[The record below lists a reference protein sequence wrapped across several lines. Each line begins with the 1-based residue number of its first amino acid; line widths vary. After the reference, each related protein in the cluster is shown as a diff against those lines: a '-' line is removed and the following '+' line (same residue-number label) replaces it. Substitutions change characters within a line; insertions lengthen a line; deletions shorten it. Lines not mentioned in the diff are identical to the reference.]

1 MSKKTLNEATVR
13 QFMKLVNHKPDTIS
27 NFISERYDEEKKD
40 EGYYAGKK
48 DPRKDKPTS
57 QGGYS
62 KYSATNPEPGPN
74 PARPGDPGTDDG
86 HRPMGEC
93 YNEELDEEMNEMA
106 PVAEE
111 EEDADPVGDEMPPM
125 DDEPAGMKGEVD
137 ITPEQAEVLIELG
150 EMLKS
155 AMGDEMGDE
164 PMDDEP
170 ADLPEPPPAG
180 DDEEPAMMEAEEA
193 NEEMNEE
200 EMIQEVARR
209 VAARILKAKNAK
221 KELDEALGNK

>member
-27 NFISERYDEEKKD
+27 NFISERYDEEKKKSD
-40 EGYYAGKK
+40 YGNKAG
-48 DPRKDKPTS
+48 P
-57 QGGYS
+57 
-62 KYSATNPEPGPN
+62 YSAANPQVGSTKDQEEA
-74 PARPGDPGTDDG
+74 ARRDDS
-86 HRPMGEC
+86 HPMSHMKKEG
-93 YNEELDEEMNEMA
+93 YNEELDEELDEMA

-111 EEDADPVGDEMPPM
+111 EEDADPVGDEMPEPEGM
-125 DDEPAGMKGEVD
+125 DDDPAGMKGEVD

-155 AMGDEMGDE
+155 AMGDEMDDEPMGDE
-164 PMDDEP
+164 PEAMDAMPPMGDEP
-170 ADLPEPPPAG
+170 AADAG
-180 DDEEPAMMEAEEA
+180 ADD
-193 NEEMNEE
+193 EMNEE

>member
-27 NFISERYDEEKKD
+27 NFISERYDE
-40 EGYYAGKK
+40 GKK
-48 DPRKDKPTS
+48 DKDKKMSDYGNKAGP
-57 QGGYS
+57 YS
-62 KYSATNPEPGPN
+62 GTNPQI
-74 PARPGDPGTDDG
+74 DPKDIEQQKKAAEMDPS
-86 HRPMGEC
+86 HPMHFMGQQNEG
-93 YNEELDEEMNEMA
+93 YNEELDEELDEMA

-125 DDEPAGMKGEVD
+125 DDKPAGMKGEVD

-150 EMLKS
+150 EMLKG
-155 AMGDEMGDE
+155 AMGDEMDDMGDD
-164 PMDDEP
+164 MDDEP
-170 ADLPEPPPAG
+170 EAMDAMPPMG
-180 DDEEPAMMEAEEA
+180 DEPAADA
-193 NEEMNEE
+193 GADDEMNEE

-221 KELDEALGNK
+221 KELDEELGNK